1 MLHDT
6 VENPAVQLIIWLFS
20 RLLFRPAFS
29 LTVLCRFFS
38 FFSTAVTYSITVV
51 LFLRMRA
58 RGSLG
63 STDDADF
70 GRVPCCCGNWYLPLG
85 CLFRRYMRHLHGADE
100 DEEDDEAAEE
110 QRRKSSMT
118 RAERRAAVE
127 ELLLE
132 ETRKSSSSSRRR
144 LLLSMVRRKQKQQV
158 KDSAEGTLDSAS
170 AVGVEAPTEGQTNA
184 STMLED
190 VDLEAGVAADDD
202 DDLSSCNGPMC
213 SICLG
218 DLNENNNNNNN
229 NTTMQVLTCPHQFH
243 RECILDWLQCRGK
256 TECPCCRVEMVSE
269 DDVRRIVKRTRKEQ
283 KRQAK
288 KLGRNTTL
296 VTDND
301 DDLSETEEYL
311 GDDDGVD
318 IEEVVAPATVN
329 NEQQESSEQ

>member
-1 MLHDT
+1 
-6 VENPAVQLIIWLFS
+6 
-20 RLLFRPAFS
+20 
-29 LTVLCRFFS
+29 
-38 FFSTAVTYSITVV
+38 
-51 LFLRMRA
+51 MRA

-63 STDDADF
+63 STEDADF
-70 GRVPCCCGNWYLPLG
+70 GRVPCCCGITGWYLPLG
-85 CLFRRYMRHLHGADE
+85 CLFRRYMRHLHGASD
-100 DEEDDEAAEE
+100 DEEDEAAEE

-144 LLLSMVRRKQKQQV
+144 LLLSMVRRKQKQQR
-158 KDSAEGTLDSAS
+158 KDDSEEGALDAANA
-170 AVGVEAPTEGQTNA
+170 AVGVEAPTEGQTNP

-218 DLNENNNNNNN
+218 DLNESNDD

-243 RECILDWLQCRGK
+243 RDCILDWLQCRGK

-269 DDVRRIVKRTRKEQ
+269 DDVRRVVKRTRKEQ

-288 KLGRNTTL
+288 KLGRSTTS
-296 VTDND
+296 VIDVND
-301 DDLSETEEYL
+301 DDISETEEYL

-318 IEEVVAPATVN
+318 IEETTAPATVS